1 MTEANDRSDHHP
13 TTRSAAA
20 GAHLL
25 DGVALV
31 TGAASGIGEQVA
43 LQLAG
48 AGVGV
53 AVLDRDAAGAQR
65 VADRVGGI
73 AVVADVADS
82 AAVDAATAMIEADHG
97 PLRYL
102 VNNAG
107 VGNLKRF
114 EHYTDREIDLIW
126 KVNVTGTYICT
137 RAVAPRIR
145 ANGGGAIV
153 NVASVSGVRPTMG
166 EAPYSAAKAA
176 VIALASSTALE
187 FAPTVRANAVSPG
200 FVRTP
205 LNEMVAGDD
214 ELRGSIEAGT
224 PAGRIGNAEETAQ
237 LIVYLLSDAAGFI
250 TGQNFVL
257 DGGSLINSAQMD
269 ATLGTMLSR
278 FG

>member
-1 MTEANDRSDHHP
+1 MAKAVPDNYL
-13 TTRSAAA
+13 A
-20 GAHLL
+20 GA
-25 DGVALV
+25 AIV
-31 TGAASGIGEQVA
+31 TGAASGIGA
-43 LQLAG
+43 ATARLLAS
-48 AGVGV
+48 AGVSV
-53 AVLDRDAAGAQR
+53 IVLDRDADGAGA
-65 VADRVGGI
+65 VADEIGGQAFVANVVDTD
-73 AVVADVADS
+73 AVEAAAAAADEVP
-82 AAVDAATAMIEADHG
+82 G
-97 PLRYL
+97 GLRYL

-126 KVNVTGTYICT
+126 KVNVTGTYVCT
-137 RAVAPRIR
+137 RAAAPRIR

-153 NVASVSGVRPTMG
+153 NVASVSGVRPTLG

-187 FAPTVRANAVSPG
+187 FAPTVRANSVSPG
-200 FVRTP
+200 FIRTP

-214 ELRGSIEAGT
+214 DLRSSIEAGT
-224 PAGRIGNAEETAQ
+224 PAARIGNAAETAQ
-237 LIVYLLSDAAGFI
+237 LIAYLLSDAAGFI

-269 ATLGTMLSR
+269 TALGTLLNR